1 MSNAIRD
8 MIRFDHK
15 QEKIYAKT
23 DEAKAILT
31 KMAAKA
37 TDIRSQKNELSQLSS
52 ATETCWKGLSGD
64 ALREKLADLMK
75 EQEAIAKDLEQDT
88 QAMTSTLQEF
98 ENEDRALA
106 TSFGSGSSG
115 GGYGGGG
122 RHG

>member
-1 MSNAIRD
+1 MSNVMREAIRSTGG
-8 MIRFDHK
+8 

-23 DEAKAILT
+23 DEAKAILK

-37 TDIRSQKNELSQLSS
+37 ADIRSQKTELSQLSS

-64 ALREKLADLMK
+64 ALREKLAALMK

-98 ENEDRALA
+98 EDEDRALA
-106 TSFGSGSSG
+106 ASFGSGSSG
-115 GGYGGGG
+115 GGYGGGS